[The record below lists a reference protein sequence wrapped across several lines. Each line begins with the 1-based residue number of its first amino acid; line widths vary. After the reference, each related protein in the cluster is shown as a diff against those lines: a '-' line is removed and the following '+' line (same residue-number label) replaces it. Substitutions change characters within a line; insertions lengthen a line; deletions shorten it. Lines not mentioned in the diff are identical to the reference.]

1 MTMAKIRKQKRRLQ
15 IRLRQKR
22 KEMIKK
28 LQNAY
33 KNAAGK
39 VEKEQIIEKFKIKL
53 PHLNPYDYLK

>member
-1 MTMAKIRKQKRRLQ
+1 MAKIRKQKRRLQ